1 MDEDEAPLPGLPMD
15 VSTFVGRRSDRAS
28 VRALLTEARLV
39 TLTGVGGVGKTRLAL
54 RVASDVRRA
63 FGDGATFVSLA
74 PHNDPD
80 QIPFAIATSLGLQG
94 RSRRPTTTTL
104 VEYLAPRS
112 TLIVLDNCEHVID
125 GAAVLA
131 DTLIRTCP
139 NLRILATSREPLRID
154 GEAVHIVPPLT
165 VPPVGTS
172 APLQQFESVTLFV
185 DRARATVAGFEL
197 SADNRDA
204 VGQIVT
210 KLEGIPLAIEL
221 AAGRLRAMSTD
232 EIARNLTERWELLSR
247 GSRTAPDRQRTMA
260 ACIEWS
266 FDLCTPIEQEV
277 WAQLSVFADGFELEG
292 ASAVCAQVKEPI
304 ADVVTSLVD
313 KSILAATSAG
323 PVTRYRM
330 LPPLRHRGILQLRE
344 RGELTAARR
353 RHRDWCRV
361 LADRVVELWM
371 SPRQFEAIDQ
381 LRREMGNVNAAL
393 EFCWTEP
400 DESDHGLAMGA
411 ELLEFG
417 LADGALRQG
426 RLWFDRLLARSAA
439 SGELRARALRTA
451 GWWAAMQGD
460 VAHASLL
467 IGEGAE
473 IAEEIGG
480 HTRVLLTQAE
490 AFLAMF
496 AGDVDRARDKFTE
509 AAAGFREY
517 GDPAQEA
524 HTHALSALNECFR
537 RDIPAALAEHE
548 ACLALTEPCGE
559 SWYRSYSM
567 WIAGLARWA
576 TGDAAEGL
584 VLERASLELRRRARD
599 PLGVGT
605 SVEAMAWMCVDTDA
619 ERAARLLGGA
629 RAIWDRIE
637 TSTEALADLHTFH
650 LACVA
655 TASTRLGDEKFDAVF
670 AEGRAMGDDALVAE
684 ALGDRSSAGPRTR
697 RRPAATPKGESPLT
711 PRERQIAE
719 LVASGMSNKDIAST
733 LVISKRTA
741 ETHVEHILTKL
752 GFNNR
757 NQITAWV
764 TEQLDT
770 AGH

>member
-1 MDEDEAPLPGLPMD
+1 MQEDEPPLPGLPVD
-15 VSTFVGRRSDRAS
+15 VSTFVGRRADRAS
-28 VRALLTEARLV
+28 VRALLSESRLV

-54 RVASDVRRA
+54 RVAADVRRA
-63 FGDGATFVSLA
+63 FADGVTFVSLA
-74 PHNDPD
+74 PHNDPE
-80 QIPFAIATSLGLQG
+80 QIPYAIATSLGLQG
-94 RSRRPTTTTL
+94 RSQRPTTTTL
-104 VEYLAPRS
+104 VEYLTSRS

-125 GAAVLA
+125 AAAVLA

-139 NLRILATSREPLRID
+139 NLRMLATSREPLRIQ

-165 VPPVGTS
+165 VPPLGTS

-185 DRARATVAGFEL
+185 DRAKAAVAGFDLTAE
-197 SADNRDA
+197 NRDS
-204 VGQIVT
+204 VGQIVA

-221 AAGRLRAMSTD
+221 AAGRLRAMSPE

-266 FDLCTPIEQEV
+266 FDLCTPTEQEV
-277 WAQLSVFADGFELEG
+277 WAQLAVFADGFEMEG
-292 ASAVCAQVKEPI
+292 ASAVCAQLDEPV

-313 KSILAATSAG
+313 KSILVATPVG
-323 PVTRYRM
+323 PTTRYRM
-330 LPPLRHRGILQLRE
+330 LPPIRHRGILQLRD

-353 RHRDWCRV
+353 RHRDWCV
-361 LADRVVELWM
+361 GLADRVVDMWM
-371 SPRQFEAIDQ
+371 SPRQIEGIEQ
-381 LRREMGNVNAAL
+381 LRREMGNVNSCL

-400 DESDHGLAMGA
+400 GEADHGLAMGA

-426 RLWFDRLLARSAA
+426 RLWFDRLLARSSDA
-439 SGELRARALRTA
+439 SELRARALRTA

-460 VAHASLL
+460 VAHASTL
-467 IGEGAE
+467 IEQGVE
-473 IAEEIGG
+473 IATTIGG

-496 AGDVDRARDKFTE
+496 AGDVDLARDKFAE

-517 GDPAQEA
+517 GDQSQEA
-524 HTHALSALNECFR
+524 HTHALASLNECFR
-537 RDIPAALAEHE
+537 RDIPAALVQHE

-559 SWYRSYSM
+559 SWYRSYSL
-567 WIAGLARWA
+567 WIAGLALWA
-576 TGDAAEGL
+576 SGEPEKGL
-584 VLERASLELRRRARD
+584 ALEKESLELRRQTRD
-599 PLGVGT
+599 PLGIGT
-605 SVEAMAWMCVDTDA
+605 SVEAMAWMCVDTDP
-619 ERAARLLGGA
+619 ERSARLLGGA

-637 TSTEALADLHTFH
+637 TSTEALADLHQFH
-650 LACVA
+650 IACVA
-655 TASTRLGDEKFDAVF
+655 TARRKLGDEAYDAAF
-670 AEGRAMGDDALVAE
+670 AQGKASTQDALVAE
-684 ALGDRSSAGPRTR
+684 ALGDAPEPSRAR
-697 RRPAATPKGESPLT
+697 RRVSRSTTEASPLT
-711 PRERQIAE
+711 PRERQIAD
-719 LVASGMSNKDIAST
+719 LVASGMGNKDIATT

-764 TEQLDT
+764 TEQLD
-770 AGH
+770 AAEH